1 MNRQTKNNGRDVF
14 IYFAYEP
21 AKTARRLLRFYDSVL
36 NSISDIDFHIV
47 TYDRDGTPG
56 TRIIRFED
64 VEFPHTVYNL
74 ASVRAMGYPAKVPRS
89 SFPFKLHCDIPILL
103 FWRDRPDYRRY
114 WVIEDDVEYTG
125 DFGALIKGLE
135 TTGTNAELL
144 CTHLRFLPK
153 DWNYVY
159 LFSTGMD
166 TLSEDRPSRVCFLP
180 FFRATTA
187 ALAAIDGAY
196 LRGWNGQHEMVWP
209 AVLDAAGMPIRDIGG
224 RGPFVAP
231 EDRDQR
237 YIDRSPND
245 YRKLGSFG
253 TMQIR
258 LKPGRERDVL
268 WHPVKTLPNWI
279 TMKRKRFLSISD
291 YYLSRCAS
299 LFSRSR

>member
-1 MNRQTKNNGRDVF
+1 
-14 IYFAYEP
+14 
-21 AKTARRLLRFYDSVL
+21 
-36 NSISDIDFHIV
+36 
-47 TYDRDGTPG
+47 
-56 TRIIRFED
+56 
-64 VEFPHTVYNL
+64 
-74 ASVRAMGYPAKVPRS
+74 
-89 SFPFKLHCDIPILL
+89 
-103 FWRDRPDYRRY
+103 
-114 WVIEDDVEYTG
+114 
-125 DFGALIKGLE
+125 
-135 TTGTNAELL
+135 
-144 CTHLRFLPK
+144 
-153 DWNYVY
+153 
-159 LFSTGMD
+159 
-166 TLSEDRPSRVCFLP
+166 
-180 FFRATTA
+180 
-187 ALAAIDGAY
+187 
-196 LRGWNGQHEMVWP
+196 MVWP